1 MSGFRV
7 ESGRRSVLNSGMK
20 WLLIGV
26 IGVLFTGSAG
36 ATEPATS
43 VVERLLS
50 TYDGVQTV
58 QAEIRRD
65 TEGPSG
71 KSRRL
76 SRVYYKRPDQIHVE
90 GVTPPRRR
98 IVADGTHFYSYIDGD
113 PKGYARPIAA
123 LEGDWLI
130 SLRQI
135 PGTPTDFLLR
145 LRGQPEEPLPATD
158 RFPTRIGVKV
168 ESRYFVLSLDSTGRL
183 AQLEFFNDAP
193 HGTPIAS
200 YTYENY
206 QEPTPGAWFPLVQR
220 AVLRDGRDEVVETT
234 RLSNLRV
241 NQVVPDPLFLPDTF
255 FKGVVFTDNLDDIYG
270 R

>member
-26 IGVLFTGSAG
+26 MGVLFTGSAG

-50 TYDGVQTV
+50 AYDGVQTV

-76 SRVYYKRPDQIHVE
+76 SRVYFKRPDQIHVE

-145 LRGQPEEPLPATD
+145 LRGQPEETLPA
-158 RFPTRIGVKV
+158 
-168 ESRYFVLSLDSTGRL
+168 TGRL
-183 AQLEFFNDAP
+183 AQLDLFSDAP

-206 QEPTPGAWFPLVQR
+206 QEPIPGAWFPLVQR

-234 RLSNLRV
+234 RLSNLMV
-241 NQVVPDPLFLPDTF
+241 NQTVPDPLFLPDTF